1 MSRLSAGYA
10 RLKTLYKNNLWQGRL
25 ILAVLITVLVLA
37 VVRVSLPYTII
48 YSVSYWLNKQ
58 GVTTSI
64 DNISINV
71 RKGTFTLTGASGTRA
86 GDQLFNI
93 GRASID
99 WDWRPLSKKTIHITS
114 IELDDFNLDTKQ
126 FPDAVVIAG
135 IVIRQ
140 GVDTEEVPAPE
151 EDLVAWDASLRQID
165 FSDLGFC
172 FQQYD
177 LPYDQREQAS
187 PLIDYCGSIENLSW
201 QGDFDLDTTGAETE
215 QPEQRIIVDAKLQIN
230 ALQLFNNR
238 IDGAL
243 IDIGN
248 ISLNR
253 IRINGIDDIK
263 LDSLM
268 LEQLTLLQQSGHSK
282 HKHAVDINTFEINQ
296 VSVDNT
302 DSVNISSIT
311 LEKPLISMAR
321 DETGKFAY
329 ERWLLPQQEKQA
341 ETTQPPAA
349 NNTDNASL
357 NIKLGDISVIEPEL
371 CYEQKPVKLPEK
383 IEPLDYCLNL
393 ANSNWQGDIA
403 VSAGGQTENMM
414 ISINGDLAL
423 SQLITTNN
431 LLNRDLVSFENL
443 VISQLGIDGFDN
455 VVFEQLDLDNLAG
468 LELTDTEG
476 KHTLTVASVDV
487 SDFSYRDNALGVDRV
502 SVNDLG
508 LEITQNKDGSLEL
521 DKWRTAGKEQP
532 DDKKSNTDTGPDT
545 KPLKIRVGEFNLD
558 SNRVVE
564 FTDMSVTPKMQVGL
578 NELHINIKNLDSE
591 KPGQK
596 SPLELRA
603 KTLKHGTI
611 DISGVAMPF
620 ESMPSF
626 DATGKIT
633 GLDLRVASP
642 KAEQAIGHII
652 RSGQMDADIKL
663 LSDKGK
669 LDSNIS
675 LVLYHFNL
683 KAKSKEDA
691 AELDKK
697 FGMPINQSLMLLKD
711 KKDRIKLKIP
721 ITGDINNPDFDPTDA
736 IIKATAKATTVT
748 LITFYTPYGLAYAGG
763 NVLFNL
769 ATGMNF
775 DPLVF
780 DPGSSMLTSAHESQ
794 LSKLSELLTERPG
807 IHLVLCGSTNLG
819 DRDKLFSEIIDPK
832 KAPPPPSAER
842 LQQLKQLAMERQE
855 NVKNHLVTQGKI
867 AHNRLILCEPEHSDQ
882 ADAIAGVEISI

>member
-1 MSRLSAGYA
+1 MSKLSAGYD

-25 ILAVLITVLVLA
+25 ILAVLITMLVLA

-58 GVTTSI
+58 GVATNI
-64 DNISINV
+64 EDISINI

-86 GDQLFNI
+86 GDRLFNI

-114 IELDDFNLDTKQ
+114 VELEDFNLDTKQ
-126 FPDAVVIAG
+126 YTDAMVVAG

-140 GVDTEEVPAPE
+140 GEDTEEAPAPE
-151 EDLVAWDASLRQID
+151 DDSVAWDASLRQID
-165 FSDLGFC
+165 FRDLGFC

-177 LPYDQREQAS
+177 LPYDQREQAT
-187 PLIDYCGSIENLSW
+187 PLIDYCGSVENLSW
-201 QGDFDLDTTGAETE
+201 QGDFDLDSTDAAAEKSA
-215 QPEQRIIVDAKLQIN
+215 QRIIVDATLQIN

-243 IDIGN
+243 IDIGGM
-248 ISLNR
+248 SLKK
-253 IRINGIDDIK
+253 IRINDINDIR
-263 LDSLM
+263 LDAIK
-268 LEQLTLLQQSGHSK
+268 LEQLSLLQHSGHSK
-282 HKHAVDINTFEINQ
+282 HKHALDINKLEINE
-296 VSVDNT
+296 VSVNNMDA
-302 DSVNISSIT
+302 VNINTIV

-321 DETGKFAY
+321 DESGKFAY
-329 ERWLLPQQEKQA
+329 EQWLLPPQSKQA
-341 ETTQPPAA
+341 ETTQPSVAK
-349 NNTDNASL
+349 NTDSNSV
-357 NIKLGDISVIEPEL
+357 NIKLGDISVIDPEL
-371 CYEQKPVKLPEK
+371 CYEQKPVESPEK

-403 VSAGGQTENMM
+403 VSAGGQTEDVI
-414 ISINGDLAL
+414 ISINGDLAF
-423 SQLITTNN
+423 SGLITTNN
-431 LLNRDLVSFENL
+431 LLNRDLVTFENL
-443 VISQLGIDGFDN
+443 AISQLGINGFNN
-455 VVFEQLDLDNLAG
+455 VVFKKLDMDNLAG
-468 LELTDTEG
+468 LELTDAEG
-476 KHTLTVASVDV
+476 KHTITVASVDV
-487 SDFSYRDNALGVDRV
+487 SDFSYRDNALGIERV

-508 LEITQNKDGSLEL
+508 LEITQNQDGSLEL
-521 DKWRTAGKEQP
+521 DKWRIATTEQP
-532 DDKKSNTDTGPDT
+532 DEKTNTGTGPDT
-545 KPLKIRVGEFNLD
+545 EPLKIKIGEFNLD
-558 SNRVVE
+558 SKRVVE

-591 KPGQK
+591 KPEQK

-603 KTLKHGTI
+603 RTLKHGTI
-611 DISGVAMPF
+611 DINGVAMPF

-652 RSGQMDADIKL
+652 KSGQMDADLKL
-663 LSDKGK
+663 LSDKGQ
-669 LDSNIS
+669 LDSSIS

-721 ITGDINNPDFDPTDA
+721 ITGDINNPEFDPTDA

-748 LITFYTPYGLAYAGG
+748 LVTFYTPYGLAYAGG

-775 DPLVF
+775 DPMVF
-780 DPGSSMLTSAHESQ
+780 DPGSSRLTSAHESQ
-794 LSKLSELLTERPG
+794 LSKLTELLTERPG

-855 NVKNHLVTQGKI
+855 NVKNHLVTQGNI